1 MTTYGWVGV
10 GLLVGSVVA
19 ILIEGALAAVW
30 SAALTKQTRS
40 LTEYVEQETG
50 ALKAD
55 VARLVLAL
63 EETERLWQPY
73 KRLLRWLRHPLT
85 IALWQSYRRRASA
98 R

>member
-1 MTTYGWVGV
+1 MTTFGWVGV
-10 GLLVGSVVA
+10 WLLVGSVLA
-19 ILIEGALAAVW
+19 ILIEGALAAAW
-30 SAALTKQTRS
+30 SAALTKRTQS
-40 LTEYVEQETG
+40 LTEYVEHETG

-55 VARLVLAL
+55 VERLALAL
-63 EETERLWQPY
+63 EETRRLWQPY